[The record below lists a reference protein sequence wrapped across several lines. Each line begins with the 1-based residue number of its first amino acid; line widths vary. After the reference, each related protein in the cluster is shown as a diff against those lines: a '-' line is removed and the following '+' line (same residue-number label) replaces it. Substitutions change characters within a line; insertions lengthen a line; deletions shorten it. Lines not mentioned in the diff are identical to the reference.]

1 MTVASG
7 PVELPIELDRSS
19 PVPLYHQLSL
29 ALERAITDGALRPG
43 DRLENELAMTTRL
56 GLARPTARQAIQ
68 ELVRKGLLVRKRG
81 VGTQVVAAP
90 PIRRDVKFSSLH
102 DDLAST
108 GHEPSTEL
116 LERSAGTAAELGVDD
131 VVEVD
136 ERLVHLRRLRR
147 ADGDPLAIMTNY
159 LPDRFRLEE
168 DELRERGLY
177 ATLRA
182 QGVTF
187 AIAHQTIGARL
198 VTSEEA
204 ALLGETEP
212 AACVTM
218 QRLVYDDTG
227 RLVELGRHIYRAS
240 QYTVQTSLVI

>member
-1 MTVASG
+1 
-7 PVELPIELDRSS
+7 
-19 PVPLYHQLSL
+19 
-29 ALERAITDGALRPG
+29 
-43 DRLENELAMTTRL
+43 MTTRL

-168 DELRERGLY
+168 EELRERGLY

-227 RLVELGRHIYRAS
+227 RLRRARAPHLPRVAVHGADLAGDLTRRSGLRPPRPGAARRATPRSWCAAPAPGRRRGGRGS
-240 QYTVQTSLVI
+240 G